1 MRVLAIDPGYERLGI
16 AVLEKPKHGKETLIH
31 SECFTTKRAEPDTER
46 LRQIGEKIRETI
58 KKWKPEA
65 LAIETLFLHSN
76 QKTAMRVAEA
86 RGIIL
91 YEAVRA
97 SLTIAEYSPLQ
108 IKMAVAGYGRADK
121 RQVSEMIP
129 RLISLPVLPAKKI
142 RIDDEL
148 DAIAVGL
155 TFFAV
160 YRE

>member
-1 MRVLAIDPGYERLGI
+1 MKVLAIDPGYERLGI
-16 AVLEKPKHGKETLIH
+16 ALLGKEQRGKETLLH
-31 SECFTTKRAEPDTER
+31 SECFITKRTEPDMER
-46 LRQIGEKIRETI
+46 LRQIGEKMRAVIEE
-58 KKWKPEA
+58 WKPEA
-65 LAIETLFLHSN
+65 LATETLFLHSN

-91 YEAVRA
+91 YEAARA
-97 SLTIAEYSPLQ
+97 GLTIAEYSPLQ

-121 RQVSEMIP
+121 KQVSDMIP
-129 RLISLPVLPAKKI
+129 RLISLPVLLAKKI

-160 YRE
+160 HR

>member
-16 AVLEKPKHGKETLIH
+16 AVLEKIKRGKETLIH

-97 SLTIAEYSPLQ
+97 GLTIAEYSPLQ
-108 IKMAVAGYGRADK
+108 IKMAVTGYGRADK
-121 RQVSEMIP
+121 QQVSEMIP
-129 RLISLPVLPAKKI
+129 RLISLPKKI